1 MDRRTIHQLT
11 QGDHMAEL
19 RKVTSKSLTEEIKA
33 MRAQHRKDI
42 AAKKELLE
50 IVTLQEQLGAQKLQM
65 TLDSQ

>member
-1 MDRRTIHQLT
+1 
-11 QGDHMAEL
+11 
-19 RKVTSKSLTEEIKA
+19 

-65 TLDSQ
+65 TLDSE

>member
-1 MDRRTIHQLT
+1 
-11 QGDHMAEL
+11 MAEL
-19 RKVTSKSLTEEIKA
+19 RKVTSKTITEEIKA

-65 TLDSQ
+65 VLDSQ